1 MSDSNLENFVSNNST
16 LNNID
21 EIYQIAEQKKD
32 NYDDVKDKYTEILR
46 DLIKKF
52 LLKTEFNGL
61 YTYNEDMDTSKGKY
75 NGLNITC
82 CKIQEDKIHAYFDA
96 FSKKFLAVPLFW
108 KDYIC
113 MFYIALKQFND
124 IKSDS
129 RIISLGE
136 SPMKIVLIQE
146 FFFKNENIKRALQ
159 ANNYAYNVSFDYFSI
174 SRLQS
179 EVKNA
184 HKFEDSFKNNISEIY
199 KIFPKR
205 NYVEINSKIV
215 ELFVINNEL
224 DDYFV
229 STKVKNVRSLDRIHE
244 HFIKGK
250 LNPKYILTENKKI
263 YIQDRCESY
272 SSVLG
277 LIFLYIRLCIKEEI
291 TLDERKELYKLLYIV
306 GFDAKDNRT
315 EIFMMDE
322 SKRYAINYIMYYL
335 FSSAEPGKKDD
346 TIIIL
351 NEKLNEYHFKQNNY
365 FYEDVQQS
373 PIGEEQQ
380 EQQTPEER
388 YNAIFLKNVEKDL
401 FFSQKNT
408 LYKILAFLS
417 IPEFNV
423 SDSRCIQGINLYYS
437 GEEEPDMTYKSINNI
452 KQQGEVSLLCNFFNF
467 LIIYYLNILASK
479 NILVDIINNFKRGY
493 IVEEE
498 IYLNKTYNE
507 IIFGGSQQATEWW
520 KNEQQKM
527 NSVYKAKNEIYK
539 DKIIQNLEYED
550 DNNNYFKNLIKS
562 VEIQRMIGTIRNYSF
577 SELPYDTI
585 YALKKSKES
594 IPLTYSN
601 DKPFVYNESYLKI
614 FIEAPREA
622 EQPPLPPIKRKFV
635 TKGQL
640 DREAKAEA
648 LALTQTALTS
658 GGISKKKSK
667 KYTKKKLL
675 KRKLK
680 KKQTKKL

>member
-1 MSDSNLENFVSNNST
+1 MSDIENFVSNNST

-21 EIYQIAEQKKD
+21 EIYQIAEQNKGS
-32 NYDDVKDKYTEILR
+32 YDVKKVYTETLK

-61 YTYNEDMDTSKGKY
+61 YTYNEDMEASKGKY

-82 CKIQEDKIHAYFDA
+82 CKIQEDKINFYFDA

-146 FFFKNENIKRALQ
+146 FFFKNEIIKSALE
-159 ANNYAYNVSFDYFSI
+159 ANDYAKNVSFNYFSI

-184 HKFEDSFKNNISEIY
+184 NKFENSFKNNISEIY
-199 KIFPKR
+199 KIFSKGD
-205 NYVEINSKIV
+205 YDEINSKIL
-215 ELFVINNEL
+215 ELFIMNNEL
-224 DDYFV
+224 DNYFV
-229 STKVKNVRSLDRIHE
+229 STATKNTNSLNRIHE
-244 HFIKGK
+244 HFIKGN
-250 LNPKYILTENKKI
+250 LNPRYILNEKKKI

-277 LIFLYIRLCIKEEI
+277 LIFLYIRLCIKEQI

-306 GFDAKDNRT
+306 GFDSKDNRT
-315 EIFMMDE
+315 QLFMMDE

-346 TIIIL
+346 TVIV

-365 FYEDVQQS
+365 FYPDEEE
-373 PIGEEQQ
+373 PIGEEEEEQ
-380 EQQTPEER
+380 EEER
-388 YNAIFLKNVEKDL
+388 YNAIFFKKIEKDL

-408 LYKILAFLS
+408 LYKILKFLS

-437 GEEEPDMTYKSINNI
+437 GEEEPDMTYKAINNI
-452 KQQGEVSLLCNFFNF
+452 KQQGETSLLCNFFNF

-479 NILVDIINNFKRGY
+479 NILVDIIDNFKKGY

-498 IYLNKTYNE
+498 IYLNTTYNE
-507 IIFGGSQQATEWW
+507 IIFGGSEQATAWW

-527 NSVYKAKNEIYK
+527 NSIYKEKNEKYK
-539 DKIIQNLEYED
+539 EKIIKNLEYED

-577 SELPYDTI
+577 VDFPYNTI
-585 YALKKSKES
+585 SALKESKES

-601 DKPFVYNESYLKI
+601 DKPFVYNESYLKM
-614 FIEAPREA
+614 FIESPREA
-622 EQPPLPPIKRKFV
+622 EKPALPPAKKQFV
-635 TKGQL
+635 TKTKGQL
-640 DREAKAEA
+640 AREAAAAA
-648 LALTQTALTS
+648 LALAQTALTS
-658 GGISKKKSK
+658 GGIRKKKSK
-667 KYTKKKLL
+667 KYTKRKILKRNLNKNKKNTKKKL
-675 KRKLK
+675 
-680 KKQTKKL
+680 

>member
-1 MSDSNLENFVSNNST
+1 MSDSNIKNFVSNNST
-16 LNNID
+16 LNSID
-21 EIYQIAEQKKD
+21 EIYQMVEQ
-32 NYDDVKDKYTEILR
+32 NNNDDVKEIYTETLR

-61 YTYNEDMDTSKGKY
+61 YSYIEDMDESKGKY

-82 CKIQEDKIHAYFDA
+82 CKIQEDKINFYFDA

-146 FFFKNENIKRALQ
+146 FFFKNEMIKRALE
-159 ANNYAYNVSFDYFSI
+159 ANDYAKNVSFNYFSI

-184 HKFEDSFKNNISEIY
+184 SKFENSFKNNISEIY
-199 KIFPKR
+199 KIFSKG
-205 NYVEINSKIV
+205 NYVEINSKIL
-215 ELFVINNEL
+215 ELFIINNEL
-224 DDYFV
+224 DDYFMST
-229 STKVKNVRSLDRIHE
+229 STKNKNSLNRIHE
-244 HFIKGK
+244 HFIKGN
-250 LNPKYILTENKKI
+250 LNPRYILNEKKKI

-277 LIFLYIRLCIKEEI
+277 LIFLYIRLCIKEQI

-306 GFDAKDNRT
+306 GFDSKDNRT
-315 EIFMMDE
+315 KIFMMDE

-335 FSSAEPGKKDD
+335 FYSAEPGKKDD
-346 TIIIL
+346 TIIV

-365 FYEDVQQS
+365 FYPDEET
-373 PIGEEQQ
+373 PIEE
-380 EQQTPEER
+380 EEEER
-388 YNAIFLKNVEKDL
+388 YNAIFLKKIEKDL
-401 FFSQKNT
+401 FFTQKNT
-408 LYKILAFLS
+408 LYKILKFLS

-437 GEEEPDMTYKSINNI
+437 GEEEPDMTYKAINNI
-452 KQQGEVSLLCNFFNF
+452 KQQGETSLLCNFFNF

-479 NILVDIINNFKRGY
+479 NILVDIIDNFKKENL
-493 IVEEE
+493 VEEE

-507 IIFGGSQQATEWW
+507 IIFGGSEQASEWW

-527 NSVYKAKNEIYK
+527 NSIYKEKNEKYK
-539 DKIIQNLEYED
+539 EKIIRNLEYED

-577 SELPYDTI
+577 VDFPYSTI
-585 YALKKSKES
+585 YALRQSKES
-594 IPLTYSN
+594 IPLTYSK
-601 DKPFVYNESYLKI
+601 DKPFIYNESYLKI
-614 FIEAPREA
+614 FIESPREA
-622 EQPPLPPIKRKFV
+622 EKPPLPPSKKQFV
-635 TKGQL
+635 TKTKGQL
-640 DREAKAEA
+640 AREAA
-648 LALTQTALTS
+648 LSLAQTALTS
-658 GGISKKKSK
+658 GGIRKKKSK
-667 KYTKKKLL
+667 KYTKRKILKRNLNKNKKNTKKKL
-675 KRKLK
+675 
-680 KKQTKKL
+680 